1 MSYWLRPLR
10 FLAGAFSG
18 ASSPRQLALGF
29 SMGMIIGLVPKENL
43 TSVLLLFLLAS
54 LKINLSSASLATLL
68 FSWLALLLDPLS
80 HLIGHSVLL
89 AAPMQGV
96 WRWFYELPLAPWTD
110 FNNTIVM
117 GSLILGLLLFYP
129 TYRLT
134 RPLFEK
140 YTPLLAAK
148 LQKYRIVQILWGT
161 EAGVVAGEVA

>member
-1 MSYWLRPLR
+1 
-10 FLAGAFSG
+10 
-18 ASSPRQLALGF
+18 
-29 SMGMIIGLVPKENL
+29 
-43 TSVLLLFLLAS
+43 
-54 LKINLSSASLATLL
+54 
-68 FSWLALLLDPLS
+68 
-80 HLIGHSVLL
+80 
-89 AAPMQGV
+89 MQGV

>member
-29 SMGMIIGLVPKENL
+29 SMGMIIGLVPKDNL
-43 TSVLLLFLLAS
+43 ISVLLLFLLAS
-54 LKINLSSASLATLL
+54 LKITLCSASLATLL
-68 FSWLALLLDPLS
+68 FSWLTLLLDPLS
-80 HLIGHSVLL
+80 HLIGRSVLL
-89 AAPMQGV
+89 AAPLQGI
-96 WRWFYELPLAPWTD
+96 WRWFYEMPLAPWTD

-117 GSLILGLLLFYP
+117 GSLILGLTLFYP
-129 TYRLT
+129 VYRLT

-140 YTPLLAAK
+140 YTPVLSEK

-161 EAGVVAGEVA
+161 EVAVVAGDAA

>member
-1 MSYWLRPLR
+1 MTYWLRPLR

-29 SMGMIIGLVPKENL
+29 SMGMIIGLVPKDNL
-43 TSVLLLFLLAS
+43 ISVLLLFLLAS

-68 FSWLALLLDPLS
+68 FSWLTLMLDPLS
-80 HLIGHSVLL
+80 HLIGRGVLL
-89 AAPMQGV
+89 SAPLQGF
-96 WRWFYELPLAPWTD
+96 WHWLYEMPLAPWTD

-117 GSLILGLLLFYP
+117 GSLILGVMLFYP
-129 TYRLT
+129 VYRLT

-140 YTPLLAAK
+140 YTPLLTEK

-161 EAGVVAGEVA
+161 EVGVVAGDVA